1 MLECTKYST
10 CDGGYLQ
17 YAIEQVKTVPT
28 QQKYPYSPYQTHS
41 GICYANGITSGYIGQ
56 MFYSLSDSQLIDLLQ
71 TGPIAISISS
81 VGWENYGSGVFRCS
95 STSQV
100 DHAVLLVGYTAS

>member
-1 MLECTKYST
+1 
-10 CDGGYLQ
+10 
-17 YAIEQVKTVPT
+17 
-28 QQKYPYSPYQTHS
+28 
-41 GICYANGITSGYIGQ
+41 